1 MSKKEKNLLYLVAAV
16 ALFAVFWFLLYTPL
30 ENKVSSKKIEV
41 QTLTAQLDQI
51 KALYLKKDEY
61 ETEIQEMKAYIE
73 KVETKFPGDMTQ
85 EMIIYTMIK
94 LENSIEGL
102 KIPGYS
108 LYPEVVLA
116 SDGEYI
122 PENSETPAYKENF
135 IEVGTEMSLSTTY
148 DQLKAMLRFF
158 KDSEMELSLK
168 NLNLTS
174 NAENELIESSFTLNY
189 YALRSLDRPYTPED
203 YFGPFDPK
211 DDSIFKP
218 YAGYGTQV
226 ITGVELTEQAE
237 PDDIVMNLSSINSDR
252 TTVVIFQNGD
262 RTNDTYVY
270 ADNSGNE
277 PVEMVFENDGTNYFY
292 RYRTSESSYPETY
305 TERIPFTPGKF
316 VDLKVYV
323 EARTDGNDKNGVNAT
338 LINRTDIPLK
348 VQVVG
353 DDTTLPRFN
362 VASQTGTVTI
372 TNVSN

>member
-1 MSKKEKNLLYLVAAV
+1 MSKKEKNLLFLVAAV

-30 ENKVSSKKIEV
+30 DNKVSAKELEV

-61 ETEIQEMKAYIE
+61 ETEIQEMKTYIDT
-73 KVETKFPGDMTQ
+73 VETKFPGDMTQ

-94 LENSIEGL
+94 LENAIDGL

-122 PENSETPAYKENF
+122 PENSETPAFKENF
-135 IEVGTEMSLSTTY
+135 IEVSTELTLSTSY

-158 KDSEMELSLK
+158 KESEMELSLK
-168 NLNLTS
+168 NLSLTS
-174 NAENELIESSFTLNY
+174 NAETDAIESSFTLNY

-211 DDSIFKP
+211 DDSIFMP

-226 ITGVELTEQAE
+226 ISGIELAEQAE
-237 PDDIVMNLSSINSDR
+237 PDDIVMNLASINSDR
-252 TTVVIFQNGD
+252 TSVVIFQNGD
-262 RTNDTYVY
+262 RTNETYLY

-292 RYRTSESSYPETY
+292 RYKTSESSYPETY
-305 TERIPFTPGKF
+305 TGRIPFTPGKLIN
-316 VDLKVYV
+316 LKVYV

-338 LINRTDIPLK
+338 LINRTDIPLN

-353 DDTTLPRFN
+353 DDAALPRFN
-362 VASQTGTVTI
+362 VVSRTGTVNI
-372 TNVSN
+372 SNISN